1 MPSRTIFGTKIQE
14 GETWTY
20 TATLV
25 DETGTAIDLTA
36 GTVNGTVDFYF
47 KSTLV
52 SINSRL
58 NQAAIAAG
66 VPAFNHTVTAGGLL
80 TWKAAALDSVVT
92 GSADSPVI
100 YRLEIDY
107 NDGGAIARTLIH
119 EVEFT
124 IEALPTV
131 T

>member
-1 MPSRTIFGTKIQE
+1 MATRTVFGTKIQE

-20 TATLV
+20 TATIK
-25 DETGTAIDLTA
+25 DETGAVVDLTA
-36 GTVNGTVDFYF
+36 ATVSGTVDFYD
-47 KSTLV
+47 KTTLA

-58 NQAAIAAG
+58 NQAVIAAG
-66 VPAFNHTVTAGGLL
+66 VPAFNHTTTAGGVI
-80 TWKAAALDSVVT
+80 TWKATALDSVVT
-92 GSADSPVI
+92 ASADTTVI

-107 NDGGAIARTLIH
+107 NDGAAVARTAIH
-119 EVEFT
+119 EIEFV

>member
-20 TATLV
+20 QATIV
-25 DETGTAIDLTA
+25 DETGAAVDLTA
-36 GTVNGTVDFYF
+36 ATVTGTVDFYF
-47 KSTLV
+47 KSTNA

-58 NQAAIAAG
+58 NQSVIAAG
-66 VPAFNHTVTAGGLL
+66 VPANNHTTTAGGVI
-80 TWKAAALDSVVT
+80 TWKAVALDSVVT
-92 GSADSPVI
+92 GGADSQVV

-107 NDGGAIARTLIH
+107 NDGAAVARTLIH

-124 IEALPTV
+124 IESLPTV

>member
-1 MPSRTIFGTKIQE
+1 MPTRTVFGTKIQE

-20 TATLV
+20 QATIK
-25 DETGTAIDLTA
+25 DETGAVVDLTA
-36 GTVNGTVDFYF
+36 ATVNGTVDFYY
-47 KSTLV
+47 KDTLA

-58 NQAAIAAG
+58 NQAVIAAG
-66 VPAFNHTVTAGGLL
+66 VPAFNHTTTAGGVI
-80 TWKAAALDSVVT
+80 TWKATALDSVVT
-92 GSADSPVI
+92 GSADSPVV

-107 NDGGAIARTLIH
+107 NDGGAVARTAIH
-119 EVEFT
+119 EIEFV

>member
-1 MPSRTIFGTKIQE
+1 MATQTTFGTKIQE

-20 TATLV
+20 QATIV
-25 DETGTAIDLTA
+25 DETGAAVDLTA
-36 GTVNGTVDFYF
+36 ATVNGTVDFYYE
-47 KSTLV
+47 STNV

-58 NQAAIAAG
+58 NQAVIAAG
-66 VPAFNHTVTAGGLL
+66 VPAFNHTVTAGGVI

-92 GSADSPVI
+92 GGADSPVI

-107 NDGGAIARTLIH
+107 NDGAAIARTLIH
-119 EVEFT
+119 EIKFT